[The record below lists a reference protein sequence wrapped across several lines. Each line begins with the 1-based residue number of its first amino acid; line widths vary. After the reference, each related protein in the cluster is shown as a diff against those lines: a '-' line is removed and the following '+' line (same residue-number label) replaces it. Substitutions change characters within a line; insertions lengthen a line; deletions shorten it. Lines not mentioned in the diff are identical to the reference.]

1 MFSTANTYTLTLPS
15 GEEIVFGTNTA
26 DADWVGLVGANGVTS
41 SVDLRESRTSITRA
55 DGELIGSSFWGSR
68 SIVCDIFLPQ
78 TDPQERS
85 DALRKLQRVTSLL
98 REEGMLS
105 WTETDTAGTEM
116 QVPVRLQSFPTIS
129 HSSGPTKGYQI
140 ALTATQPHLE
150 TAGTTSA
157 ITNGNAA
164 TNHTVTNP
172 GDWIAYPYI
181 KLTGPFTVATVVNTT
196 ANPTQTLSFP
206 AVSIGSGE
214 FLEIYC
220 SPNQRQVLKNGTSN
234 AFSSLATTSDFISLE
249 PGNNT
254 LTFNGNDG
262 ASALTAGS
270 TAKITVQWRGA
281 WM

>member
-15 GEEIVFGTNTA
+15 SEQIVFGTDKS

-78 TDPQERS
+78 TDAQERS
-85 DALRKLQRVTSLL
+85 DALRKLQKVTTLL
-98 REEGMLS
+98 RDEGILS

-116 QVPVRLQSFPTIS
+116 QVPVRLQSFPTIN
-129 HSSGPTKGYQI
+129 HTSGPTKGYQI

-150 TAGTTSA
+150 TAGSQSA

-164 TNHTVTNP
+164 TSLTAANG
-172 GDWIAYPYI
+172 GDWVAYPYI
-181 KLTGPFTVATVVNTT
+181 KLTGPFTVATVQNTT
-196 ANPTQTLSFP
+196 TGETLSFP
-206 AVSIGSGE
+206 SVSIGAGDY
-214 FLEIYC
+214 LEIFC
-220 SPNQRQVLKNGTSN
+220 SPNERQVLKNGSTN
-234 AFSSLATTSDFISLE
+234 AFASLATTSDFISLE

-254 LTFNGNDG
+254 ITFNGSNG